1 MAQRE
6 TITSFLWRKVKK
18 SPPLLL
24 LLFTTHHYIKTS
36 TEMVFCGIYSFHSV

>member
-18 SPPLLL
+18 SPPLIIV
-24 LLFTTHHYIKTS
+24 TIHYSPFIKTS